1 MRECVPIYI
10 ILFNSLFKNVAME
23 KCHEWHF
30 SGYPLCFQCCE
41 LCKGPMNQILCREK
55 CLWFSIL
62 LCMWDCTCGF
72 PDSDR
77 EKSSRKKFSSHSLVW
92 NWLCD
97 FKGLSSISFLPLFC
111 IIILS
116 PITICLLYHHF
127 HQYFFYFWRM
137 FLKGNISLWLLL
149 LSEFD
154 IQNHENL
161 KMTVLQLC

>member
-1 MRECVPIYI
+1 MWQW
-10 ILFNSLFKNVAME
+10 KNV
-23 KCHEWHF
+23 
-30 SGYPLCFQCCE
+30 
-41 LCKGPMNQILCREK
+41 MNDTSLDILCAFSAVNYVK
-55 CLWFSIL
+55 VQWIKFSVGKSASDFSIL
-62 LCMWDCTCGF
+62 LCMWDCMCGF

-97 FKGLSSISFLPLFC
+97 FKGLSSISFLSLFC